1 MTSKFPFQNLH
12 KRSTASPCPVLY
24 ILSSSADVFYFTF
37 NNLFFCCNCNN
48 DRGINDHILS
58 TIVNNV
64 HLLTSTH
71 HNPFQTY
78 STIHLHNMTMMMM
91 MRGVWLLYNCHVFK
105 SKQIII
111 MQRQRWVQNGRLWW
125 GVGWNG
131 VWGVQFETAVVFWSV
146 RCRKWAVDRVQ
157 FFVSILS
164 AFKILFFFLCR
175 N

>member
-1 MTSKFPFQNLH
+1 MPSTLHSLIKCRRFLFQLSTIFFLFVAIAIMT
-12 KRSTASPCPVLY
+12 
-24 ILSSSADVFYFTF
+24 
-37 NNLFFCCNCNN
+37 
-48 DRGINDHILS
+48 GINDHILS

-78 STIHLHNMTMMMM
+78 STIHLHNMTMMMT

-125 GVGWNG
+125 GVECEVYNLKLQLFFGACG
-131 VWGVQFETAVVFWSV
+131 VG
-146 RCRKWAVDRVQ
+146 KWAVDRAQ
-157 FFVSILS
+157 IFFVTILS
-164 AFKILFFFLCR
+164 VFKSLFFLCR